1 MFLRLIMLASLAAP
15 TLASAA
21 DFNPAT
27 ATNQVGLDLFR
38 QLAKDRTD
46 TNLVISP
53 YSIESAMALVY
64 PGSEGTT
71 REELSRAL
79 HFPTTDAPM
88 APAFAELRAA
98 LEIATAHSNDVAVRS
113 HSGEQVRTKIN
124 GKIVELTEP
133 PAPVMEWRAA
143 NRLFAQRGYAFR
155 SAFLDLMRDGF
166 AAPLERVDFR
176 GETEKA
182 RGAINSWVEEQ
193 THQKIRDL
201 IPGGGLSKDTSLVLV
216 NALYLKAPWDTP
228 FSKYS
233 TRPLPFHVSAS
244 ESRDAPTMSRSAS
257 MAYAKEDNVTVV
269 ALPYLGRDLQFLIIL
284 PDAGQSPNAITANL
298 TADQL
303 QRWSRLGDRES
314 RKLIDLYLP
323 KFRVEGSTLPLGKP
337 LRALG
342 IKTAFDEP
350 SGSANFDRIAP
361 KKPDGYLAI
370 SEVFHKTFIALDE
383 AGTEAAAATAVTMT
397 ALGMVMDP
405 EKPLEVRVDRPFL
418 FAIQHRASGTCLFL
432 GRVTDPR

>member
-1 MFLRLIMLASLAAP
+1 MFPRLIMLAGLAAP
-15 TLASAA
+15 VLASAA
-21 DFNPAT
+21 DFNVAT
-27 ATNQVGLDLFR
+27 ATNQVGLELFR
-38 QLAKDRTD
+38 QLAKDRVE

-79 HFPTTDAPM
+79 HFPTADAPL

-98 LEIATAHSNDVAVRS
+98 LEIAANHSNEVAVRS

-124 GKIVELTEP
+124 GKIVELKEP
-133 PAPVMEWRAA
+133 PEMVMEWRAA

-166 AAPLERVDFR
+166 AAPLERLDFR
-176 GETEKA
+176 GDTEKA
-182 RGAINSWVEEQ
+182 RGVINSWVEEQ

-201 IPGGGLSKDTSLVLV
+201 IPGGGVTRDTSLVLV

-228 FSKYS
+228 FSMHA
-233 TRPLPFHVSAS
+233 TRPQPFHVHGT
-244 ESRDAPTMSRSAS
+244 ELRYRPTMERSAS
-257 MAYAKEDNVTVV
+257 LAYAKEDNLTVIG
-269 ALPYLGRDLQFLIIL
+269 LPYLGRDLQFLILL
-284 PDAGQSPNAITANL
+284 PDPNQSPDAIAANL
-298 TADQL
+298 TTEHL
-303 QRWSRLGDRES
+303 QRWSHLGGFES
-314 RKLIDLYLP
+314 RKLIELYLP
-323 KFRVEGSTLPLGKP
+323 RFRVEGSTLPLGKP

-350 SGSANFDRIAP
+350 TGSANFDRIAP

-370 SEVFHKTFIALDE
+370 SEVFHQTFIAVDE
-383 AGTEAAAATAVTMT
+383 TGTEAAAATAVVLRTFGIM
-397 ALGMVMDP
+397 MDP

-432 GRVTDPR
+432 GRITDPR